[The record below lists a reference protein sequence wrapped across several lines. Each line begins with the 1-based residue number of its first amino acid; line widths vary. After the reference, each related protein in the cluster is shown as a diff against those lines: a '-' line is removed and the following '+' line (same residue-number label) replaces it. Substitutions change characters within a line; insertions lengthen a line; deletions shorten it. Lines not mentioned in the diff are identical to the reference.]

1 MDKNKKGSTSQ
12 QKTRTLAHDKI
23 SATHDTSSKNI
34 MGGKSDAKSE
44 KDMPSSSGKS
54 AMGVKTS
61 KGK

>member
-34 MGGKSDAKSE
+34 MGGKSDAK
-44 KDMPSSSGKS
+44 
-54 AMGVKTS
+54 
-61 KGK
+61 